1 MENIDKLR
9 ELQDFNFHG
18 NLDVKHIL
26 KRRLKK
32 HTQKKVTRKENITK
46 FATVLVIK

>member
-18 NLDVKHIL
+18 NLDVKHIIEKETKETYPKKKGKYN
-26 KRRLKK
+26 KRP
-32 HTQKKVTRKENITK
+32 
-46 FATVLVIK
+46 FW